1 MKKIYSNNTV
11 IALIIFPMLFSC
23 AALQQEAHF
32 VQTEQPELST
42 SDSSELAPSRPMNA
56 QPEPPS
62 KPASANYG
70 RLIKF
75 ISTTD
80 ILFDFDSARL
90 KPDTNKVLEYV
101 AKELQSLQNVV
112 ELTGYADRI
121 GPKSY
126 NRNLSLRRAESVKI
140 YLISKGIDPQEITTY
155 GMGEENPVTGDTCD
169 ENLGRELLIECLSPD
184 RRVEIE
190 VKWED
195 Q

>member
-1 MKKIYSNNTV
+1 MV
-11 IALIIFPMLFSC
+11 LIILPILFSC
-23 AALQQEAHF
+23 TSLQKEARI
-32 VQTEQPELST
+32 VQTEQLEQSA
-42 SDSSELAPSRPMNA
+42 SDSSEMASPNPIIATPEATSASRA
-56 QPEPPS
+56 
-62 KPASANYG
+62 ANYG

-90 KPDTNKVLEYV
+90 KPEPSKVLEYV
-101 AKELQSLQNVV
+101 ARELQSLQNVV

-121 GPKSY
+121 GPESY
-126 NRNLSLRRAESVKI
+126 NKNLSLRRAESVKI
-140 YLISKGIDPQEITTY
+140 YLISKGVDPVEITTY
-155 GMGEENPVTGDTCD
+155 GLGEENPITGDTCD

-190 VKWED
+190 VIWKD

>member
-1 MKKIYSNNTV
+1 MKKNFSINTV

-23 AALQQEAHF
+23 ASFQKEAYL
-32 VQTEQPELST
+32 VQAEQLEQST
-42 SDSSELAPSRPMNA
+42 SDASELSPSNPMN
-56 QPEPPS
+56 PEPVPPS
-62 KPASANYG
+62 APVSANYG

-90 KPDTNKVLEYV
+90 KPESSKVLQYV
-101 AKELQSLQNVV
+101 ARELQSLQNVV

-121 GPKSY
+121 GPESY
-126 NRNLSLRRAESVKI
+126 NKNLSLRRAESVKI
-140 YLISKGIDPQEITTY
+140 YLISKGVDPVEITTY
-155 GMGEENPVTGDTCD
+155 GLGEENPITGDTCH

-190 VKWED
+190 VIWQD